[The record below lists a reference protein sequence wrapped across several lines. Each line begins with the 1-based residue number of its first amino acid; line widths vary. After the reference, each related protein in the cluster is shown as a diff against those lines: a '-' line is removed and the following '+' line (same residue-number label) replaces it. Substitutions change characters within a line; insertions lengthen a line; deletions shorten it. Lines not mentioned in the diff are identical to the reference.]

1 MLALKYEQVDFKKS
15 FDVFRK
21 KIVNYT
27 ETELKNA
34 KDVLKLVQD
43 MKYPKGYFDTKNDP
57 KYLNEADSKS

>member
-15 FDVFRK
+15 YDVFRK

-34 KDVLKLVQD
+34 KDILVEGSQ
-43 MKYPKGYFDTKNDP
+43 FN
-57 KYLNEADSKS
+57 KS